1 MVNTAEKIEPHIPP
15 LTSTREERGRQIA
28 QLGGIHQLGA
38 RYVVP
43 AQSANANVPTYLVD
57 VIEQSCTC
65 PDYELRRLPCKHQE
79 AVLFWLAWQEGAMN
93 DNDGSDGNDATVGE
107 TTQVTLPPTKKK
119 QQSKQNWPAY
129 NRAQTT
135 ELPRVRKMLFAL
147 LQGVPNQE
155 REAGTPGQKPIPD
168 REAAFG
174 LVAKVYSGCSGRRA
188 EGDMHAYVAQG
199 FLSRA
204 WDANT
209 LFRAME
215 SEAMTP
221 ILTWAL
227 EEAARVQVPFENVA
241 GQFAFDAT
249 GFRTPVRRVRDEKEI
264 IVARWSDQKHK
275 KDKKQKVVWFHEWVK
290 LHAGVGT
297 LTNVIT
303 AAHVSAGM
311 GKGSGD
317 SPHFIPLLNTTA
329 QRFAVKQVSGDKGY
343 LDEHNLDAVAA
354 IGAVPF
360 VPFKTNSLG
369 MDHPNEQWRRMFAY
383 FDLKKEEFLRCYHRR
398 SNVESTFGA
407 LKATLGD
414 SVSSKKLVAQ
424 QNEVLA
430 KCLLWNLSRIVHT
443 IEEFGVAAEFS
454 SLVMP

>member
-1 MVNTAEKIEPHIPP
+1 MSTTATKSEPSPSP

-28 QLGGIHQLGA
+28 QRGGIRQLGA

-43 AQSANANVPTYLVD
+43 SASANSNVPTYLVD
-57 VIEQSCTC
+57 IVSDECTC
-65 PDYELRRLPCKHQE
+65 ADFSTRRLRCKHIE
-79 AVLFWLAWQEGAMN
+79 GVLFWLAWEGDAMN
-93 DNDGSDGNDATVGE
+93 DQTSDIGE
-107 TTQVTLPPTKKK
+107 TTQVTLKKK

-135 ELPRVRKMLFAL
+135 ERPRVSKMLYAL
-147 LQGVPNQE
+147 LQGVPDQE
-155 REAGTPGQKPIPD
+155 REDGTPGQKPIPD
-168 REAAFG
+168 REAAFAIS
-174 LVAKVYSGCSGRRA
+174 AKVYSGCSGRRF
-188 EGDMHAYVAQG
+188 EGDIHTYVERG
-199 FLSRA
+199 YLSRA

-209 LFRAME
+209 LFRSME
-215 SEAMTP
+215 SPAMTP

-227 EEAARVQVPFENVA
+227 EEAARVQVPFENAA
-241 GQFAFDAT
+241 GQIAIDAT
-249 GFRTPVRRVRDEKEI
+249 GFRTTVRRVRDEKEI

-275 KDKKQKVVWFHEWVK
+275 KDKKKIVWFHEWVK
-290 LHAGVGT
+290 LHAAVGT

-317 SPHFIPLLNTTA
+317 SPHFIPLLNTTT

-343 LDEHNLDAVAA
+343 LDEDNLAAVAA

-360 VPFKTNSLG
+360 VSFKDNSRG
-369 MDHPNEQWRRMFAY
+369 MDHPNEHWRRMFAY

-407 LKATLGD
+407 MKMTLGD

-430 KCLLWNLSRIVHT
+430 KVLLWNLSRIVHT

>member
-1 MVNTAEKIEPHIPP
+1 MSNTAAKSEPLPQP

-28 QLGGIHQLGA
+28 QRGGIRQLGA

-43 AQSANANVPTYLVD
+43 AQSANSNVPTYLVD
-57 VIEQSCTC
+57 IIADECTC
-65 PDYELRRLPCKHQE
+65 ADFSTRRLRCKHIE
-79 AVLFWLAWQEGAMN
+79 GVLFWLAWEGDAMN
-93 DNDGSDGNDATVGE
+93 DETTEVGE
-107 TTQVTLPPTKKK
+107 TTQVTPKKK
-119 QQSKQNWPAY
+119 QQSKQHWPSY

-135 ELPRVRKMLFAL
+135 ECLRVPKLLHAV

-174 LVAKVYSGCSGRRA
+174 LTMKVYSGRSGRRA
-188 EGDMHAYVAQG
+188 EGDMHSYAAQG
-199 FLSRA
+199 LVSRP

-209 LFRAME
+209 LFRSME
-215 SEAMTP
+215 SPAMTP

-227 EEAARVQVPFENVA
+227 EEAARVQVPFENAA

-249 GFRTPVRRVRDEKEI
+249 GFRTTVRRVRDEKEI

-275 KDKKQKVVWFHEWVK
+275 KDKKKIVWFHEWVK
-290 LHAGVGT
+290 LHAAVGT
-297 LTNVIT
+297 RTNVIT

-317 SPHFIPLLNTTA
+317 SPHFIPLLNTTI

-343 LDEHNLDAVAA
+343 LDEDNLAAVAA
-354 IGAVPF
+354 VGAVPF
-360 VPFKTNSLG
+360 VAFKDNSRG
-369 MDHPNEQWRRMFAY
+369 MDHPNEHWRRMYAY
-383 FDLKKEEFLRCYHRR
+383 FDLKKEEFLQCYHRR
-398 SNVESTFGA
+398 SNVEATFGA
-407 LKATLGD
+407 LKETLGD
-414 SVSSKKLVAQ
+414 SVNSKKLVAQ

-430 KCLLWNLSRIVHT
+430 KVLLWNLTRIVHT